1 MLKTTIRLA
10 LRVMFAL
17 AIFYTLVGF
26 CLFVLNWQ
34 VPPELVNSPL
44 GKFFGPVSN
53 YSIYA
58 TGMPFG
64 ALSFILGPGPDLEES
79 PFLGFTYQVGVQL
92 ILIPMLSGA
101 MAVWCDA
108 IVKRITTR
116 NAVFFFISFA
126 ILCALNS
133 LISFDIMK
141 QLIVIAAFRSTI
153 FDHPIP
159 THFMAFDLP
168 RIIMISV
175 ILGVTL
181 SFFGIWEFIARRG
194 VRRSLL
200 RDTLPQ
206 S

>member
-1 MLKTTIRLA
+1 MLKTIIRLT

-26 CLFVLNWQ
+26 CVFVLNWQ
-34 VPPELVNSPL
+34 VPPDLVNSPL

-64 ALSFILGPGPDLEES
+64 TLSFILGPGPDLENS
-79 PFLGFTYQVGVQL
+79 PFLGIIYQIGVQL

-108 IVKRITTR
+108 VVKRISTR

-133 LISFDIMK
+133 IISFDIMK

-159 THFMAFDLP
+159 THFMVFDLP
-168 RIIMISV
+168 RIIMITV
-175 ILGVTL
+175 TLGVTL
-181 SFFGIWEFIARRG
+181 SFFGLWEFVARRT
-194 VRRSLL
+194 VRQNSLTE
-200 RDTLPQ
+200 TLHQ
-206 S
+206 